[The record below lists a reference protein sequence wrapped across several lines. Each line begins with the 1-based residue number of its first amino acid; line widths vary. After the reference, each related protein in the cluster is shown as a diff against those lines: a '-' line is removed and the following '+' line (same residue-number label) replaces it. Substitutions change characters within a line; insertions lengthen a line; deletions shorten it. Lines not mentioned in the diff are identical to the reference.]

1 MKLFLRNTFFLLLAG
16 ILSATAQDKP
26 VLTVNKIMQDPK
38 IWMGTSPF
46 NPFWSEDGTT
56 LYFSWNPEANPGD
69 SLYKTTSNGTAPVKV
84 SKHEQ
89 QSLPSRFGVY
99 SKDYSKK
106 LYTKNG
112 DIFLLDIKSKK
123 ERQLTNTLDS
133 EGGVAFTKDEQRIQ
147 FSSGDNLFTMNLQTG
162 AIVQL
167 TNFKKGKESKDKK
180 LSEQDEWLQQ
190 DAISMS
196 KILQE
201 RKAEAEQRKA
211 YNKSNEVKRPKAFYL
226 DDKNVSDITLSPNER
241 FITFV
246 LRKFPRDSKRA
257 NVPNYV
263 TESSYTEDISTRPK
277 VGGDQMDQ
285 EVGVYDMLKDTI
297 YMVKADNLSGLDD
310 VQPYQ
315 VKKDGSE
322 KSKKKR
328 EIIMHSPSWSTDGSY
343 AVITFRSHDNKDR
356 WIAQLLPETG
366 TVKELDR
373 QHDDAWIAG
382 PGIGWSF
389 GSGNMGWMPD
399 NTSIWFQSEES
410 GYSHLYTL
418 DTRSGKKNA
427 LTSGKYEVS
436 DPQISR
442 DKKRWYFEA
451 NMDHPGDQQFYSL
464 PINGGKITKLTTE
477 KGGNTAL
484 LSPDESKIALL
495 HSTTNQPWELYLQNN
510 PITTKDG
517 STKKITKSLT
527 KEFAAYPW
535 REAEVITF
543 KAADGA
549 DVHARIYKPETKTQN
564 GPAVVFVHGA
574 GYLQNAHL
582 RWSSYFR
589 EYMFHNLLV
598 DLGYTVLDI
607 DYRGSAGYGRDWRT
621 GIYQHMGGKDLS
633 DHIDGARFLAKEH
646 GVDPKKIGIYGGSY
660 GGFITLMAMFTEPDV
675 FNSGA
680 ALRSVTDWAHYN
692 HGYTANILN
701 TPVEDSLAYRKSS
714 PIYYAEGLKGNLLIL
729 HGMIDTN
736 VHFQDVVRLAQR
748 LIELEKENWEMAVY
762 PLENHGFV
770 EPSSWTDE
778 YRRILK
784 LFEDNLK

>member
-1 MKLFLRNTFFLLLAG
+1 MRNTFVLIFIG
-16 ILSATAQDKP
+16 ILSASAQDKP
-26 VLTVNKIMQDPK
+26 VLTVKKIMQDPK
-38 IWMGTSPF
+38 TWIGTSPST
-46 NPFWSEDGTT
+46 PFWSEDGVT
-56 LYFSWNPEANPGD
+56 LYFNWNPEANPGD
-69 SLYKTTSNGTAPVKV
+69 SLYKTTSSGTPPVKV
-84 SKHEQ
+84 SKQER

-112 DIFLLDIKSKK
+112 DIFLLDIQSKK
-123 ERQLTNTLDS
+123 EKQLTNTLDNEINVS
-133 EGGVAFTKDEQRIQ
+133 FTKDEQRIQ
-147 FSSGDNLFTMNLQTG
+147 FSSGDNLFTMQLQTG

-167 TNFKKGKESKDKK
+167 TDFKKGKESKDKK
-180 LSEQDEWLQQ
+180 LSEQDEWLKQ

-201 RKAEAEQRKA
+201 RKVEAEERKA
-211 YNKSNEVKRPKAFYL
+211 FNKSNEVKRPKEFYL

-241 FITFV
+241 YITFV
-246 LRKFPRDSKRA
+246 LRKFSRDGKRA

-263 TESSYTEDISTRPK
+263 TESAYTEDIATRPK
-277 VGGDQMDQ
+277 VGSDQMDQ
-285 EVGVYDMLKDTI
+285 EVGVYDILKDTI
-297 YMVKADNLSGLDD
+297 YMVNADALSGLNDI
-310 VQPYQ
+310 PAYQ
-315 VKKDGSE
+315 KKAGEDE

-328 EIIMHSPSWSTDGSY
+328 EIIMHSPIWSTDGNT
-343 AVITFRSHDNKDR
+343 AVISFRSKDNKDR

-389 GSGNMGWMPD
+389 GSGDMGWLPD
-399 NTSIWFQSEES
+399 NKSIWFQSEES

-418 DTRSGKKNA
+418 DVNTGKKNA

-436 DPQISR
+436 SPQISR

-451 NMDHPGDQQFYSL
+451 NIDHPGDQQLYSMPL
-464 PINGGKITKLTTE
+464 NGGKITKLTTE
-477 KGGNTAL
+477 KGGNTAT
-484 LSPDESKIALL
+484 LSPDETKIALL
-495 HSTTNQPWELYLQNN
+495 HSATNQPWELYIQNN
-510 PITTKDG
+510 SLTSK
-517 STKKITKSLT
+517 STAPKKVTESLT
-527 KEFAAYPW
+527 KDFKAYPW
-535 REAEVITF
+535 RAPEIITF

-549 DVHARIYKPETKTQN
+549 NVHARIYSPEKKVQN
-564 GPAVVFVHGA
+564 GPAVIFVHGA

-589 EYMFHNLLV
+589 EYMFHNLLT

-621 GIYQHMGGKDLS
+621 GIYQFMGGKDLS
-633 DHIDGARFLAKEH
+633 DQIDGAKFLVKEH

-660 GGFITLMAMFTEPDV
+660 GGFITLMAMFTEPEV

-692 HGYTANILN
+692 HGYTSNILN
-701 TPVEDSLAYRKSS
+701 TPVEDSIAYRKSS

-778 YRRILK
+778 YKRILK
-784 LFEDNLK
+784 LFEENLK

>member
-1 MKLFLRNTFFLLLAG
+1 MNIFLRTIFLFLIAG

-26 VLTVNKIMQDPK
+26 VLTVKKIMQDPK
-38 IWMGTSPF
+38 TWIGTSPSS
-46 NPFWSEDGTT
+46 PFWSEDGTT
-56 LYFSWNPEANPGD
+56 LYFNWNPEANPGD
-69 SLYKTTSNGTAPVKV
+69 SLYKTTAHGTAPVKV
-84 SKHEQ
+84 SKQER
-89 QSLPSRFGVY
+89 QSLPSRNGVY
-99 SKDYSKK
+99 SKDYTKK

-123 ERQLTNTLDS
+123 EKQLTNTL
-133 EGGVAFTKDEQRIQ
+133 EGEGNVAFTKDEQRIQ
-147 FSSGDNLFTMNLQTG
+147 FSSGDNLFTMDLQTG

-180 LSEQDEWLQQ
+180 LSEQDEWLKK
-190 DAISMS
+190 DAISLS

-201 RKAEAEQRKA
+201 RKADSEQRKA
-211 YNKSNEVKRPKAFYL
+211 FNKSNEVKRPKAFYL
-226 DDKNVSDITLSPNER
+226 DDKSVSDITLSPNER
-241 FITFV
+241 YITFV
-246 LRKFPRDSKRA
+246 LRKFARDAQRA

-263 TESSYTEDISTRPK
+263 TESSYTEDIATRPF
-277 VGGDQMDQ
+277 VGSDQMDQ
-285 EVGVYDMLKDTI
+285 KVGVYDILKDTI
-297 YMVKADNLSGLDD
+297 YIVKADNLSGLDD

-315 VKKDGSE
+315 VNKDGSE

-328 EIIMHSPSWSTDGSY
+328 EIIMHSPIWSTDGNY

-373 QHDDAWIAG
+373 QHDDAWIGG

-389 GSGNMGWMPD
+389 GSGELGWMPD
-399 NTSIWFQSEES
+399 NSSIWFQSEDS
-410 GYSHLYTL
+410 GYSHLHTIDL
-418 DTRSGKKNA
+418 KSGKKTA

-436 DPQISR
+436 SPQISR

-451 NMDHPGDQQFYSL
+451 NMDHPGDQQFYSM
-464 PINGGKITKLTTE
+464 PINGGKTTKLTTE
-477 KGGNTAL
+477 KGGNTSL

-495 HSTTNQPWELYLQNN
+495 HSTTNQPWELYLHNN
-510 PITTKDG
+510 PITTKG
-517 STKKITKSLT
+517 GAPKKITESLT
-527 KEFAAYPW
+527 KDFKAYPW
-535 REAEVITF
+535 RAPEVITF

-549 DVHARIYKPETKTQN
+549 DVHARIYKPETKIQN

-633 DHIDGARFLAKEH
+633 DHIDGAKFLAEKH
-646 GVDPKKIGIYGGSY
+646 NVDPKKIGIYGGSY
-660 GGFITLMAMFTEPDV
+660 GGFITLMAMFTAPEV

-680 ALRSVTDWAHYN
+680 ALRSVTDWSHYN
-692 HGYTANILN
+692 HGYTSNILN